1 MKKLLSN
8 RTALIKRTRKSLRIS
23 VFTSCQSCC
32 LDRPVVS
39 YTARPPCSLL
49 HDQAV
54 LQSPTRLGRPVVSY
68 TARPPCSLLR
78 GQAAL
83 QSPTRLARHVVSYTV
98 SPPCSLLHGQP
109 ALQSPTW
116 LQAALQS
123 PTLAV
128 QVVWPGLPCRSFGLA
143 CRAGRLAWLAVQVI
157 CWNCSNIDIFLD
169 LLFQALKIGSK

>member
-1 MKKLLSN
+1 MYIQDKMKKLLSN
-8 RTALIKRTRKSLRIS
+8 RTALINRTRKSLRIS

-68 TARPPCSLLR
+68 TARPPCCLLHGIGR
-78 GQAAL
+78 
-83 QSPTRLARHVVSYTV
+83 PVVSYV
-98 SPPCSLLHGQP
+98 ARPPCSLLHGQP

-116 LQAALQS
+116 LGRPVVSYTCCAGR
-123 PTLAV
+123 LAWLVV
-128 QVVWPGLPCRSFGLA
+128 QVVWPGLLCRSF
-143 CRAGRLAWLAVQVI
+143 AGIVAILT
-157 CWNCSNIDIFLD
+157 F
-169 LLFQALKIGSK
+169 FQIYYFRR